1 MKTGGVA
8 TSTGCPVPRRPAVT
22 VQEHTIAV
30 PTNWVVREDRPS
42 AQRTDHRRAFDVF
55 DAAVRTK
62 DNGLALLNCDA
73 TDHAARELDPSRARL
88 AIDQQVADRAAADAD
103 TAPDREELVV
113 AKDEHLRGI
122 SHGRLG
128 HTHSR
133 RETAETVGVR
143 VFGLEQEREPIDLDL
158 HDLTLFRSIRR
169 PLLAH

>member
-62 DNGLALLNCDA
+62 TTAWPSSTA
-73 TDHAARELDPSRARL
+73 TR
-88 AIDQQVADRAAADAD
+88 QTMQ
-103 TAPDREELVV
+103 
-113 AKDEHLRGI
+113 RGN
-122 SHGRLG
+122 S
-128 HTHSR
+128 THH
-133 RETAETVGVR
+133 
-143 VFGLEQEREPIDLDL
+143 EPGFL
-158 HDLTLFRSIRR
+158 
-169 PLLAH
+169 

>member
-30 PTNWVVREDRPS
+30 PVVREDRPS

-73 TDHAARELDPSRARL
+73 TGHAARELDHHEP
-88 AIDQQVADRAAADAD
+88 
-103 TAPDREELVV
+103 
-113 AKDEHLRGI
+113 
-122 SHGRLG
+122 
-128 HTHSR
+128 
-133 RETAETVGVR
+133 
-143 VFGLEQEREPIDLDL
+143 GLL
-158 HDLTLFRSIRR
+158 
-169 PLLAH
+169 